1 MKIEKKSIDKI
12 IRKAA
17 LASAKVNVN
26 SNCTW
31 FFHQPKVPDAAKKLR
46 KF

>member
-17 LASAKVNVN
+17 LASAKD
-26 SNCTW
+26 
-31 FFHQPKVPDAAKKLR
+31 QPKVPDAAKKLR